1 MANRDSDLQRC
12 FATAARRMR
21 LQRLVDTG
29 GWAVRL
35 AALGIVVF
43 LAAMLIF
50 PSLAAWGLGA
60 LSVAGLVAVLAFA
73 AVWCWPLDAGRISR
87 EIDRHFDL
95 PDHVVSAHEFGRDEG
110 TPWFALQRADTARRL
125 AGLDWAGSWPIFWPR
140 FSGLFG
146 VATAFLALL
155 MVARFMAYA
164 PVPIVSAASTNNPA
178 AAAIEE
184 IFKDWEKAAEKTE
197 DPELR
202 KLLAEIKPMR
212 DQMPKMSDRELMMS
226 LSKLENKL
234 QALREA
240 AAKDS
245 LEEAS
250 GELASAFE
258 NVEDMGALAAALR
271 RKDFERA
278 AEMSQKEA
286 EKLAKADAAPRG
298 ADSTATQQQMEQ
310 ASQKLEKSGQKSAA
324 SALQQVKQAGQKND
338 GKGMGKG
345 MEQLAKGFG
354 NEAKRQSAA
363 ASLGVQL
370 AQIGQG
376 KGQIG
381 QKPGEGEGQGQSTMP
396 KLSDRPGGREA
407 GSETDPNRTKTATN
421 LEAGRTAQNLTGAAG
436 EGESQTENLK
446 SDTPGGEA
454 PRGERSAQFSQY
466 EKLSQQAIADENLPL
481 AYRESIRKYFEAI
494 RPSKE
499 K

>member
-35 AALGIVVF
+35 AALGFVVF

-50 PSLAAWGLGA
+50 PNLAGWSLWVLVWAGVSAVFSLLAAWG
-60 LSVAGLVAVLAFA
+60 
-73 AVWCWPLDAGRISR
+73 WPIDAGRISR
-87 EIDRHFDL
+87 EIDQHFSL
-95 PDHVVSAHEFGRDEG
+95 PDHVLSAHELGDNEG
-110 TPWFALQRADTARRL
+110 KPWFALQRADTARRL
-125 AGLDWAGSWPIFWPR
+125 AGLDWAGGWPIFWPR

-146 VATAFLALL
+146 VAAALLAIL
-155 MVARFMAYA
+155 MVARFVAYA
-164 PVPIVSAASTNNPA
+164 PVAIVATAPANNPS

-184 IFKDWEKAAEKTE
+184 IFKDWEKAAEMTE

-271 RKDFERA
+271 RKDFEKA
-278 AEMSQKEA
+278 AEMSQREA
-286 EKLAKADAAPRG
+286 EKLAKSDSMPRG
-298 ADSTATQQQMEQ
+298 ADSATTQQQMEQ

-345 MEQLAKGFG
+345 MEELAKSFG
-354 NEAKRQSAA
+354 SEAKRQSAA

-381 QKPGEGEGQGQSTMP
+381 QKPGEGEGDGNSTMP

-421 LEAGRTAQNLTGAAG
+421 LEGGRTAQNLTGAAG

-446 SDTPGGEA
+446 SDAPGGEA
-454 PRGERSAQFSQY
+454 PRGEKSAQFSQY

>member
-1 MANRDSDLQRC
+1 MANRDSDLQKC

-21 LQRLVDTG
+21 LQRLASTG
-29 GWAVRL
+29 GWVLR
-35 AALGIVVF
+35 AATLGLVIF
-43 LAAMLIF
+43 LGAMLIF
-50 PSLAAWGLGA
+50 PNLAGWSLWV
-60 LSVAGLVAVLAFA
+60 LSLVGIAAVLALAFA
-73 AVWCWPLDAGRISR
+73 WNWPLGPGRLSR
-87 EIDRHFDL
+87 EIDHRFDL
-95 PDHVVSAHEFGRDEG
+95 PDHVLSAHELGVEEG
-110 TPWFALQRADTARRL
+110 KPWHTLQLADTAKQL
-125 AGLDWAGSWPIFWPR
+125 AELDWMARWPISWPR
-140 FSGLFG
+140 LSRLFG
-146 VATAFLALL
+146 GAVMVLAILI
-155 MVARFMAYA
+155 VARFAVYS
-164 PVPIVSAASTNNPA
+164 PVQIAATNSATNPA
-178 AAAIEE
+178 AATIEE

-197 DPELR
+197 DPELK

-212 DQMPKMSDRELMMS
+212 DQMPKMSDRELMLS

-250 GELASAFE
+250 GELAAAFE

-271 RKDFERA
+271 RKDFEKA
-278 AEMSQKEA
+278 SEISQKEA
-286 EKLAKADAAPRG
+286 EKLAKSDAAPRG
-298 ADSTATQQQMEQ
+298 ADSAATQEQMEK
-310 ASQKLEKSGQKSAA
+310 ATQKLEKSGHASAA

-363 ASLGVQL
+363 SSLGVQL

-381 QKPGEGEGQGQSTMP
+381 QKPGEGQGQGQSSMP
-396 KLSDRPGGREA
+396 KLSDRSGGREA
-407 GSETDPNRTKTATN
+407 GSETDPNRTKAATN
-421 LEAGRTAQNLTGAAG
+421 LEGGRIAQNLTGAAG

-446 SDTPGGEA
+446 SDSPGGEA
-454 PRGERSAQFSQY
+454 PRGERAARFAQY

-481 AYRESIRKYFEAI
+481 AYREAIRKYFEAI